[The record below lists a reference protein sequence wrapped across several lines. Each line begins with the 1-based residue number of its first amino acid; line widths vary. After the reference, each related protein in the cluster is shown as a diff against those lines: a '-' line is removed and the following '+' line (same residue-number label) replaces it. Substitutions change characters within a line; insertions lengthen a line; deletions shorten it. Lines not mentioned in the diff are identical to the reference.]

1 MNVYGTGFAGEKIHV
16 KHSSPLKEQG
26 KLSTIENDTSSMLE
40 TDKVAFSGVEKKTIH
55 SAENEVSNLASI
67 RRPGEGDL

>member
-1 MNVYGTGFAGEKIHV
+1 MNVYGTGCAGEKIRV